1 MRIKAWLKQ
10 ADQILEREEIEH
22 LDVQKGKIQLQL
34 KNPLTGKIEL
44 HEFDY
49 IAKDAQ
55 NLKIK
60 KETKND

>member
-10 ADQILEREEIEH
+10 AGEILEREEIEH

-44 HEFDY
+44 HEFEY
-49 IAKDAQ
+49 VAKDAQ
-55 NLKIK
+55 NLKIERDK
-60 KETKND
+60 